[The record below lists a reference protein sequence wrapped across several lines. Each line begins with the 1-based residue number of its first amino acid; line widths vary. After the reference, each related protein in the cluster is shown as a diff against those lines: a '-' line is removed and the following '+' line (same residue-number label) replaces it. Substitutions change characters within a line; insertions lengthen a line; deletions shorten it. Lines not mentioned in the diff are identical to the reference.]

1 MSQKA
6 REFQLQAG
14 KETEP
19 LTSWGGVLPLCEF
32 YRKSGMA
39 AEADRTLSLRPEQG
53 YPDSFMIGSLMLLS
67 WCGYEAPEQ
76 IRYLEGD
83 SGLKALL
90 RDRRDFGG
98 KRFRRETKRTFPSP
112 TAIRTY
118 LNEFTYEGSRAAGEK
133 TVIPVP
139 GPKLRCMEAFNRKVL
154 SLSKGTVAT
163 LDQDVTYIGTS
174 RSGEAR
180 WSYKGER
187 SVEAFV
193 SLWSEEDQV
202 VDIQVRAGNV
212 SPKSDQ
218 LARLEE
224 SLTRLPES
232 VKRVCLRSD
241 SAGYQEEVL
250 RYCAE
255 GRNERFGVIE
265 FAISCPVWKEFHREA
280 ILLPE
285 EAWKA
290 VEGTTDR
297 EYAEVPFVPNSLGT
311 SASGPD
317 YRYIAIRRR
326 LSDAE
331 RLKERAVEMQGQR
344 YLFDEAELSRL
355 HATEFPGGT
364 YAIFGLV
371 TNRMK
376 TDGSELV
383 HWHDGRCGKGEQIHD
398 DLKNGLGMGHV
409 TSVEPGSYA
418 AWVWIQVFAYNLCSI
433 FRHRYLGGAPA
444 RHRPMGLR
452 NALFAIAG
460 RVIRHAGKII
470 VRLCGGH
477 PYVKLLTE
485 AFSKIRNLV
494 PAT

>member
-1 MSQKA
+1 MAQRT
-6 REFQLQAG
+6 REIQLQAG

-19 LTSWGGVLPLCEF
+19 LTSWGGVLPLLAL
-32 YRKSGMA
+32 YRKTGIA
-39 AEADRTLSLRPEQG
+39 AAVDRTLGLRPEQG

-67 WCGYEAPEQ
+67 WCGYDAPEQ
-76 IRYLEGD
+76 IRFLEGD
-83 SGLKALL
+83 TGLAQLL
-90 RDRRDFGG
+90 RERRDFGTE
-98 KRFRRETKRTFPSP
+98 RFRRETGRTFPSA

-118 LNEFTYEGSRAAGEK
+118 LHEFTYEGSRVAGAK

-139 GPKLRCMEAFNRKVL
+139 GQELRCMEALIGKLL
-154 SLSKGTVAT
+154 SLSKETVAT
-163 LDQDVTYIGTS
+163 LDQDVTYIETA
-174 RSGEAR
+174 RSEEAR
-180 WSYKGER
+180 YSYKGER

-193 SLWSEEDQV
+193 SLWSEADLV
-202 VDIQVRAGNV
+202 VDIQVRSGNV

-218 LARLEE
+218 LARLKE
-224 SLTRLPES
+224 SLSRLPES
-232 VKRVCLRSD
+232 VKKVSLRSD

-280 ILLPE
+280 IRLPE
-285 EAWKA
+285 EAWKV

-297 EYAEVPFVPNSLGT
+297 EYAEVPFVPDSLGT

-317 YRYIAIRRR
+317 YRYIALRRK
-326 LSDAE
+326 LADAE
-331 RLKERAVEMQGQR
+331 RLKEKAVEMQGQR
-344 YLFDEAELSRL
+344 YLFDDTELSRL

-371 TNRMK
+371 TNRTGM
-376 TDGSELV
+376 DGSELV
-383 HWHDGRCGKGEQIHD
+383 HWHDARCGKGEQIHD

-409 TSVEPGSYA
+409 TSVELGSYA
-418 AWVWIQVFAYNLCSI
+418 AWVWIQAFAYNLCSI
-433 FRHRYLGGAPA
+433 FRHRYLRGAAA
-444 RHRPMGLR
+444 RHRPTGLR

-470 VRLCGGH
+470 VRLSGGH